1 MAGGV
6 GGSAVGTP
14 VAVVSVVVVVAV
26 VVVVVGVGEVGGSP
40 PLTAVVFHGVADLG
54 VVLSVSR
61 LTDLTLVLL
70 TVVVGAADVTATAV
84 EGVTVAVVVI
94 LGSGLKTQGRRFYA
108 YKLGE
113 DDSTALS

>member
-26 VVVVVGVGEVGGSP
+26 VVVVVGVGAVVGSQ
-40 PLTAVVFHGVADLG
+40 LTAVVVDSVADLG

-94 LGSGLKTQGRRFYA
+94 LGSGLKTQGQRCFV
-108 YKLGE
+108 YKSGE